1 MLTLD
6 ETFPRLFCA
15 THRYSPLSALFTF
28 VIINCSLL
36 FVKEILE
43 LPLVF
48 SGDRFMIQR
57 TDGVG
62 SPSTIQDIV
71 TPVPSTGLVCVELM
85 CGSSKSV
92 IIRKKTQAI
101 SITQHLLI
109 TASLIDSCRQLSN
122 KSTSSLSNFSSG

>member
-1 MLTLD
+1 MMTLD

-28 VIINCSLL
+28 VIISCSLL

-48 SGDRFMIQR
+48 KRDPLIIQR

-62 SPSTIQDIV
+62 SPSTIQEIV
-71 TPVPSTGLVCVELM
+71 TLVPSTGLVSVELM
-85 CGSSKSV
+85 CG
-92 IIRKKTQAI
+92 
-101 SITQHLLI
+101 
-109 TASLIDSCRQLSN
+109 
-122 KSTSSLSNFSSG
+122 

>member
-15 THRYSPLSALFTF
+15 TRRYSPLSALFTF
-28 VIINCSLL
+28 AIIKCSLL

-48 SGDRFMIQR
+48 SGDPFMIQR

-71 TPVPSTGLVCVELM
+71 TLVPSTGLVCVELM

-92 IIRKKTQAI
+92 IIRKKTPAI
-101 SITQHLLI
+101 NITQHLLI
-109 TASLIDSCRQLSN
+109 TASLIDSCRQPSH
-122 KSTSSLSNFSSG
+122 KSTSSLTDFYGG